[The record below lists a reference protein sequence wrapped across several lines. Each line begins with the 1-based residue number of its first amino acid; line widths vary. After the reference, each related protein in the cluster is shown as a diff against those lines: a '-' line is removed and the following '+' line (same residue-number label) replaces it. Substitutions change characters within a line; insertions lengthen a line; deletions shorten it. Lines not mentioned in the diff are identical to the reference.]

1 MGNTIQPDSRRKE
14 RALNIMTDRPSERM
28 RRRLL
33 VWMTVIMLIVV
44 IYTVACIFKVS
55 VKESKKWQTLANSQ
69 QITSTTVSASRGTI
83 YDTNGQVLAQSA
95 TVYTVYTDCAMLWE
109 YLDAKDDKILEY
121 KAAIA
126 DESDEKKRAGYQE
139 SSTPANHRRKLTT
152 RS

>member
-1 MGNTIQPDSRRKE
+1 
-14 RALNIMTDRPSERM
+14 MTDRPSERM

-95 TVYTVYTDCAMLWE
+95 TVYTV
-109 YLDAKDDKILEY
+109 
-121 KAAIA
+121 
-126 DESDEKKRAGYQE
+126 
-139 SSTPANHRRKLTT
+139 
-152 RS
+152 